1 MTTAKIW
8 QQAVTKNRV
17 LHQLPAN
24 NAKQQ
29 HFGME
34 KGDQ

>member
-17 LHQLPAN
+17 LHQLPASS
-24 NAKQQ
+24 AKQQ